1 MKCFTACFRTNSNHN
16 KIITKKPCSNNK
28 INSISPQVL
37 QDLLETRENGEA
49 FEEAINDKNEEARHK
64 IVNPINL
71 FEESKDKEEEEEEK
85 LNQSNRKNLL
95 ETSENDEGLLAN
107 QVSANC
113 SDQSYPSNLQKQNG
127 EEEEEVN
134 EVSNS
139 SVSSYISYRKNHRY
153 HCCFNSNDRFDDI
166 DLEDE
171 ANNNDDGNEMIHEES
186 SYESLFSLSID
197 NSTRKGN
204 NPIPEIM
211 CDKEEVNS
219 PLKPMLLGRFKNAD
233 RLVLDPSEIVHFSR
247 VCNNNFEES
256 EQHRMKLSIKFSA
269 NDPIS
274 QLSVLNPIRSPR
286 LLKDIGFTTPSSILK
301 QQEEKEN
308 VDTNLVDFCI
318 TNNRAKKEPSLKSQE
333 NEIAVDA
340 SLSSWLVERSQDD
353 TPNSKNNAGS
363 VGNSPSEGR
372 VRLVDRPILGA
383 LTIEEIKDEKLIV
396 IGTIG
401 SYLRHTGQATGISSY

>member
-1 MKCFTACFRTNSNHN
+1 MFLEKNIIQFCLSFFVHSNSSKNR
-16 KIITKKPCSNNK
+16 
-28 INSISPQVL
+28 
-37 QDLLETRENGEA
+37 DD
-49 FEEAINDKNEEARHK
+49 EEED
-64 IVNPINL
+64 
-71 FEESKDKEEEEEEK
+71 EEEEK

-95 ETSENDEGLLAN
+95 ETRENDEGLLAN

-113 SDQSYPSNLQKQNG
+113 SDKSYSNNLQKQNG
-127 EEEEEVN
+127 EEEEEAAN

-139 SVSSYISYRKNHRY
+139 SVSSYISYPKNHRY
-153 HCCFNSNDRFDDI
+153 HCNDGFDDV

-233 RLVLDPSEIVHFSR
+233 RIVLDPPEIVHFSR

-256 EQHRMKLSIKFSA
+256 EQRRMKQCITCSA
-269 NDPIS
+269 NDQIS

-286 LLKDIGFTTPSSILK
+286 LLKDTGFTTPPSLLK

-308 VDTNLVDFCI
+308 VDTN
-318 TNNRAKKEPSLKSQE
+318 NRAKKEPSLKCQE

-353 TPNSKNNAGS
+353 TPNSKNSAGS

-372 VRLVDRPILGA
+372 VRLVDRPVLGA
-383 LTIEEIKDEKLIV
+383 LIVEEIKDEKLIV